1 MRGFFMKNL
10 IDFISKHALF
20 FLIAGA
26 LLFIIAV
33 SSISNLPNP
42 SMLSPIHVEAEYYK
56 PLRFY
61 GILRFFSILLIL
73 TSAFFFV
80 QGISKKSDVS
90 GMREPDGFCPNCG
103 TSIVPKDLFCSQCGA
118 KRKI

>member
-1 MRGFFMKNL
+1 MKNF
-10 IDFISKHALF
+10 IDFISKYAIF

-26 LLFIIAV
+26 LLFFIAV

-80 QGISKKSDVS
+80 QGIIKKSDVLS
-90 GMREPDGFCPNCG
+90 MREPDGFCPNCG
-103 TSIVPKDLFCSQCGA
+103 TSVAPKDQFCNQCGA